1 MLWNQIEDILYF
13 CNSTKKI
20 KEAVF
25 FIFIDDNK
33 ISSLLFTLLFI
44 WEIEFAFTKPLI
56 LIIKIKQFKF

>member
-1 MLWNQIEDILYF
+1 MLWTQIEDILYF
-13 CNSTKKI
+13 FNSTKNI

-33 ISSLLFTLLFI
+33 ISSLLFTLLFT

-56 LIIKIKQFKF
+56 LIIKIKQFKY